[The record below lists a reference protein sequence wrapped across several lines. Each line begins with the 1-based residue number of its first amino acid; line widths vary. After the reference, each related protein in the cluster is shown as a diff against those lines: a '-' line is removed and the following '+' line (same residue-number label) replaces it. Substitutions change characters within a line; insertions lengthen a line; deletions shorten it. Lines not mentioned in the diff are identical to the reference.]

1 MVIANTLTMVHHSRS
16 PTRRWSNRSSETFA
30 GGKMQDDDDDDDIR
44 GLDLEALEQ
53 EAVAEATSRSELAA
67 LSQESTP
74 ELPRKKVQ
82 TTLAMAAR

>member
-1 MVIANTLTMVHHSRS
+1 
-16 PTRRWSNRSSETFA
+16 
-30 GGKMQDDDDDDDIR
+30 MQDNDDDDDIR

>member
-30 GGKMQDDDDDDDIR
+30 GDDDDDDDIR

-67 LSQESTP
+67 LSQDSTP

-82 TTLAMAAR
+82 TTLVMAAR

>member
-1 MVIANTLTMVHHSRS
+1 MH
-16 PTRRWSNRSSETFA
+16 
-30 GGKMQDDDDDDDIR
+30 DDDDDDDIR

-82 TTLAMAAR
+82 TTLVMAAR

>member
-1 MVIANTLTMVHHSRS
+1 MEDN
-16 PTRRWSNRSSETFA
+16 
-30 GGKMQDDDDDDDIR
+30 DDDVI
-44 GLDLEALEQ
+44 GLDLEALERK
-53 EAVAEATSRSELAA
+53 AVAEATSRSELAPAA

>member
-1 MVIANTLTMVHHSRS
+1 
-16 PTRRWSNRSSETFA
+16 
-30 GGKMQDDDDDDDIR
+30 MQDDDDDDDIR

-53 EAVAEATSRSELAA
+53 EAVAEATSRSELARAA

-82 TTLAMAAR
+82 TTLVMAAR